1 MADNTAFS
9 YENLFA
15 HDLPDSPPRGGTARA
30 KYDFAVAYPAPETLP
45 LDGIVDALKDGLR
58 DEGRDLAVYPH
69 PQGYTPLREYVAGK
83 LARDRD
89 IHVSADDI
97 VLADGSSQPIHMLA
111 EVLVNPGDVVLTEH
125 FVYSGTLATLRRFG
139 ADIRGVAC
147 DEYGMLP
154 DALRAAIDGALSDGK
169 APKMIYTIPTFQNPL
184 GFTMSLE
191 RRKEMLDIA
200 YATGVPI
207 LEDDC
212 YVDLRYEGE
221 DVTSIHS
228 LDDRGMVMYVA
239 SFSKIIAPGLRM
251 GYMTAPAQLLDKARS
266 VKSGGGVNQFAAL
279 AVHRYAMG
287 DLDAHIDE
295 ANDLLRVKRDA
306 MLAALGENFG
316 SEARWSQPEG
326 ALFIWLE
333 MPEGVDLV
341 DALPA
346 ANEAGVGYLPG
357 PGFAPDGVSGRNCA
371 RLCFGY
377 NTPEEIHEGIARLA
391 KVFEDLGMMGG

>member
-15 HDLPDSPPRGGTARA
+15 DDLPDSPPRGGTARA

-147 DEYGMLP
+147 DEAGCC
-154 DALRAAIDGALSDGK
+154 
-169 APKMIYTIPTFQNPL
+169 PT
-184 GFTMSLE
+184 
-191 RRKEMLDIA
+191 R
-200 YATGVPI
+200 
-207 LEDDC
+207 
-212 YVDLRYEGE
+212 
-221 DVTSIHS
+221 
-228 LDDRGMVMYVA
+228 
-239 SFSKIIAPGLRM
+239 
-251 GYMTAPAQLLDKARS
+251 
-266 VKSGGGVNQFAAL
+266 
-279 AVHRYAMG
+279 
-287 DLDAHIDE
+287 
-295 ANDLLRVKRDA
+295 
-306 MLAALGENFG
+306 
-316 SEARWSQPEG
+316 
-326 ALFIWLE
+326 
-333 MPEGVDLV
+333 
-341 DALPA
+341 
-346 ANEAGVGYLPG
+346 
-357 PGFAPDGVSGRNCA
+357 
-371 RLCFGY
+371 
-377 NTPEEIHEGIARLA
+377 
-391 KVFEDLGMMGG
+391 

>member
-9 YENLFA
+9 YEDLFA
-15 HDLPDSPPRGGTARA
+15 DDLPDSPPRGGAVRQ

-45 LDGIVDALKDGLR
+45 LDGIGDALKDGLR
-58 DEGRDLAVYPH
+58 EEGSDLAVYPH
-69 PQGYTPLREYVAGK
+69 PQGYTPLREYVAGR

-89 IHVSADDI
+89 IHVSADEI
-97 VLADGSSQPIHMLA
+97 VLADGSSQPIHIVA
-111 EVLVNPGDVVLTEH
+111 EVLLDPGDVVFTEH
-125 FVYSGTLATLRRFG
+125 FVYTGTLATLRRFG

-147 DEYGMLP
+147 DDDGMLP
-154 DALRAAIDGALSDGK
+154 DALRGAIEGAQAEGK
-169 APKMIYTIPTFQNPL
+169 SPKIIYTIPTFHNPL
-184 GFTMSLE
+184 GFTMPLE
-191 RRKEMLDIA
+191 RRKAMLEIA
-200 YATGVPI
+200 HATGVPI

-239 SFSKIIAPGLRM
+239 SFSKIIAPGMRM
-251 GYMTAPAQLLDKARS
+251 GYLTAPPELLDKARS

-287 DLDAHIDE
+287 DLDEHIDE
-295 ANDLLRVKRDA
+295 ANDLLRLKRDA

-316 SEARWSQPEG
+316 SSAKWSQPEG

-377 NTPEEIHEGIARLA
+377 NTPEEIHEGIGLLA
-391 KVFEDLGMMGG
+391 GVLEGLGLMGD

>member
-1 MADNTAFS
+1 MAESTAFS
-9 YENLFA
+9 YDDLFA
-15 HDLPDSPPRGGTARA
+15 DDLPDSPPRGGTVRQ

-45 LDGIVDALKDGLR
+45 LDDLADALRDGLR
-58 DEGRDLAVYPH
+58 EEGSDLAVYPH
-69 PQGYTPLREYVAGK
+69 PQGYPPLREYVAGR
-83 LARDRD
+83 LARERGID
-89 IHVSADDI
+89 VSADEV

-111 EVLVNPGDVVLTEH
+111 EVLLDPGDVVFTEH
-125 FVYSGTLATLRRFG
+125 FVYTGTLATLRRFG
-139 ADIRGVAC
+139 ADIRGVVC
-147 DEYGMLP
+147 DDDGMLP
-154 DALRAAIDGALSDGK
+154 DALRDAIEGARAEGK
-169 APKMIYTIPTFQNPL
+169 SPKMVYTIPTFHNPL

-191 RRKEMLDIA
+191 RRKQVLEVA
-200 YATGVPI
+200 YATGLPI

-212 YVDLRYEGE
+212 YVDLRYDGE
-221 DVTSIHS
+221 DVTSFHS

-239 SFSKIIAPGLRM
+239 SFSKIIAPGMRM
-251 GYMTAPAQLLDKARS
+251 GYLTAPAEVLDRARS

-279 AVHRYAMG
+279 TVHRYAMG
-287 DLDAHIDE
+287 DLDDHIVE

-316 SEARWSQPEG
+316 SAAKWTEPEG

-391 KVFEDLGMMGG
+391 GVLEDLGMMGD

>member
-9 YENLFA
+9 YEDLFA
-15 HDLPDSPPRGGTARA
+15 DDLPDAPPRGGTARA

-147 DEYGMLP
+147 DDGGMLP

-169 APKMIYTIPTFQNPL
+169 APKIIYTIPTFQNPL

-191 RRKEMLDIA
+191 RRKEMLEIA

-279 AVHRYAMG
+279 AVPPLRHGRPGRAHRRG
-287 DLDAHIDE
+287 Q
-295 ANDLLRVKRDA
+295 R
-306 MLAALGENFG
+306 
-316 SEARWSQPEG
+316 
-326 ALFIWLE
+326 
-333 MPEGVDLV
+333 
-341 DALPA
+341 PA
-346 ANEAGVGYLPG
+346 AGEAGRHARG
-357 PGFAPDGVSGRNCA
+357 PGGELRIGSQVESARGRAVHLAGDAGGRRSGGCPAGGERGRSRLSAGARLRSGRGVGQELCA
-371 RLCFGY
+371 PVLRLQHSRGDTRGDRPPSQGCSE
-377 NTPEEIHEGIARLA
+377 TSA
-391 KVFEDLGMMGG
+391 